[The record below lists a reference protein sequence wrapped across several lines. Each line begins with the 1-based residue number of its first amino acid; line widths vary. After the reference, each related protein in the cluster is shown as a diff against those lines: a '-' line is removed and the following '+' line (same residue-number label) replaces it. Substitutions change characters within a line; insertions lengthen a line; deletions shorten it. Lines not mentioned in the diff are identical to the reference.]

1 MAVVKITDGVWYTGT
16 KDWDRR
22 LFDELIPLPHG
33 TTYNSYLI
41 EGTDKT
47 VLVDTTDP
55 TKRAELFGNLAE
67 HGVKNLDYVIA
78 HHGEQ
83 DHSGSLPEVIEAF
96 PKAKIVCSAKAKP
109 FLMELLL
116 LPEGRF
122 LTVGDGDTLDLG
134 GKTLHFV
141 MTPWVHWPETM
152 VTYLKEDKILFSCD
166 FFGSHFAT
174 SDLFT
179 QHRSGVYHSA
189 RTYYAEIMMPF
200 RGQILRNLE
209 KLKDLDIKMIAPS
222 HGPIYNEPKM
232 IMDSYAEWASDK
244 VKNIVVIPYVSMHG
258 STQVMVD
265 RLVSA
270 LEERGVGVKPFML
283 SRADTGELAS
293 ALVDAATVVI
303 GSPTVLAGPHPLA
316 VYAATLTAALKPKIK
331 YVSVIGSYLWGGK
344 TVETLAGIVAGL
356 SAEVIEPVY
365 IKGYPKVEDLQMI
378 DAMADA
384 IAAKHKTF

>member
-1 MAVVKITDGVWYTGT
+1 VAVVKITDGVWFVGT

-33 TTYNSYLI
+33 TTYNSYLV
-41 EGTDKT
+41 EGKEKT
-47 VLVDTTDP
+47 VLVDTVDP
-55 TKRAELFGNLAE
+55 TKRDELLSNLAE
-67 HGVKNLDYVIA
+67 HGVKNIDYVIA

-83 DHSGSLPEVIEAF
+83 DHSGSLPAVIEAF
-96 PKAKIVCSAKAKP
+96 PTAQIVCSTKAKP
-109 FLMELLL
+109 FLIDLLL
-116 LPEGRF
+116 VPEDRF
-122 LTVGDGDTLDLG
+122 LTVGDGDTLELG
-134 GKTLHFV
+134 GKTLRFI

-152 VTYLKEDKILFSCD
+152 VTYLAEDNILFSCD

-174 SDLFT
+174 SDLIA
-179 QHRSGVYHSA
+179 QHRSGVYHAA

-209 KLKDLDIKMIAPS
+209 KLKGLDIKMIAPS
-222 HGPIYNEPKM
+222 HGPIYDQPKM
-232 IMDSYAEWASDK
+232 IMDSYAEWASDD
-244 VKNIVVIPYVSMHG
+244 VKNMVVIPYISMHG
-258 STQVMVD
+258 STQAMVD

-270 LEERGVGVKPFML
+270 LIERGVGVKPFML
-283 SRADTGELAS
+283 SRTDTGELAS

-316 VYAATLTAALKPKIK
+316 IYAATLTAALKPKIR

-344 TVETLAGIVAGL
+344 TVETLAGIVSGL

-365 IKGYPKVEDLQMI
+365 VKGYPKVDDLVKI
-378 DAMADA
+378 DALADA
-384 IAAKHKTF
+384 IAAKHATL